1 MLRVLVILALLY
13 VIWCTV
19 LYLLQ
24 DQIAFP
30 ANLAPS
36 PRGEVPYPGVIEL
49 TLDVGRDAEV
59 LGWLVPAPEDADR
72 PAPVVVYFHG
82 NAEII
87 DYQDE
92 IVAGYRRLGCAVF
105 LPEYRGYGRSGGK
118 PSRDGIRDDCV
129 QFYDLLARRPD
140 VDGTRVVFHGY
151 SLGGAV
157 AADLA
162 AHRKPRALIL
172 QATFTSAQALAH
184 RFLAPGFLV
193 RHRYQTDQVVANLDI
208 PMLIIHGINDVVI
221 PVRHGRKLRQLAR
234 QGTYVEYDCGH
245 VDLPDPQKTPSY
257 WREIASFLSGCG
269 VIEAA
274 EG

>member
-87 DYQDE
+87 DMNVMIPSCKITQGE
-92 IVAGYRRLGCAVF
+92 A
-105 LPEYRGYGRSGGK
+105 ERSGLTGK
-118 PSRDGIRDDCV
+118 LIVSLETFPCIH
-129 QFYDLLARRPD
+129 D
-140 VDGTRVVFHGY
+140 VIFNSGHRVG
-151 SLGGAV
+151 L
-157 AADLA
+157 
-162 AHRKPRALIL
+162 
-172 QATFTSAQALAH
+172 
-184 RFLAPGFLV
+184 
-193 RHRYQTDQVVANLDI
+193 
-208 PMLIIHGINDVVI
+208 
-221 PVRHGRKLRQLAR
+221 
-234 QGTYVEYDCGH
+234 
-245 VDLPDPQKTPSY
+245 
-257 WREIASFLSGCG
+257 
-269 VIEAA
+269 
-274 EG
+274 